1 MVDVS
6 DECDFLVVGGGIAG
20 AAAGYFLSRYGRV
33 TLLEADP
40 AVGMHATG
48 RSAALFSEY
57 FGNTVVRALTEASR
71 AFFETPPDGPGGE
84 PLMTPRGV
92 LAFGTPETAEEFDE
106 ARRTGAAA
114 QRPVVE
120 VSRAEAL
127 RLCPALRPGCFDRAL
142 YKPGV
147 CDIDVHAVQQAF
159 LRGVRATGG
168 RVVTRARVRGLARW
182 GGRWRAETHE
192 AGGALGTHVAP
203 VVVNAAGAW
212 ADRVAESAG
221 VAPVGLRSSRR
232 TAAFVKVPAGRNTA
246 QWPLLTDVA
255 DTFYAKPEAG
265 GLLLSP
271 ADATPAEPG
280 RVRPDD
286 LDVALA
292 IERFHA
298 AVTLRVS
305 SVGRSWAGLRTSVAD
320 DTPVIGPAPDAP
332 GFFWLAGLGGYGI
345 QTAPAAGELLAALVT
360 GSETPAGTG
369 EFTPA
374 LAPGRALAAPCR

>member
-1 MVDVS
+1 MS
-6 DECDFLVVGGGIAG
+6 DGCDFLVVGGGIAG
-20 AAAGYFLSRYGRV
+20 AAAGYFLSRSGRV
-33 TLLEADP
+33 TLLEAEP
-40 AVGMHATG
+40 SIGMHATAS
-48 RSAALFSEY
+48 SAALFSEY
-57 FGNTVVRALTEASR
+57 FGNGVVRALTEDSR
-71 AFFETPPDGPGGE
+71 AFFEAPPDGPGAA

-92 LAFGTPETAEEFDE
+92 LALGTPGTAEEFDE

-114 QRPVVE
+114 RRPVVE
-120 VSRAEAL
+120 LTRAEAL
-127 RLCPALRPGCFDRAL
+127 RLCPALRPARFDRAM

-147 CDIDVHAVQQAF
+147 CDIDVHAVQQVF
-159 LRGVRATGG
+159 LRGLRAAGG
-168 RVVTRARVRGLARW
+168 TVVTRARVRRLARQ
-182 GGRWRAETHE
+182 GGRWCAETCE
-192 AGGALGTHVAP
+192 AGGVLGSHSAP

-232 TAAFVKVPAGRNTA
+232 TAAFVPVPPGHHTA

-271 ADATPAEPG
+271 SDATPAKPG

-286 LDVALA
+286 LDVAVA
-292 IERFHA
+292 VERLHA
-298 AVTLRVS
+298 AVTLRIS
-305 SVGRSWAGLRTSVAD
+305 HIGRAWAGLRTSVPD

-360 GSETPAGTG
+360 GAEPAPAAAR
-369 EFTPA
+369 FAPA
-374 LAPGRALAAPCR
+374 LAPTRALAASAG